1 MNLFRYYLNDVREG
15 IKRNGTAAIATILLI
30 FISLSITGSILLMKN
45 GLDSLTNFLSSQVK
59 IKIFVDPSINTQE
72 VAQILK
78 SKSFTQKITIETKE
92 ETLNR
97 LQQFFQGKSYLF
109 DSFKDSN
116 LPDTILL
123 DLKDKNQIDTV
134 AEGLK
139 SIKGIT
145 DVIYAQQYAHAI
157 ISWSSKINQYGLI
170 ILAVMI
176 TSALL
181 TVNVAMHLGLYQR
194 QKEIKIKLLL
204 GAKTTH
210 VRNQILFEGFLL
222 GFIGSILASL
232 TIFILYQY
240 VLYQIQV
247 RFYYIFN
254 FSIQYINLIMLSLI
268 GCGGVIGVLG
278 SYIATRKMLKNG

>member
-1 MNLFRYYLNDVREG
+1 MNLFRYYLRDVREG
-15 IKRNGTAAIATILLI
+15 IKRNSTAAIATILLI
-30 FISLSITGSILLMKN
+30 FISLSITGSVLLMKT

-59 IKIFVDPSINTQE
+59 IKIFVDSSINTQE
-72 VAQILK
+72 IAQILK

-109 DSFKDSN
+109 DSFKNSN

-145 DVIYAQQYAHAI
+145 DVIYAQQYANTI
-157 ISWSSKINQYGLI
+157 ISWSSKTNQYGII
-170 ILAVMI
+170 ILALMI

-194 QKEIKIKLLL
+194 QKEIKVKLLL
-204 GAKTTH
+204 GAKTSH

-232 TIFILYQY
+232 TIYILYQY

-254 FSIQYINLIMLSLI
+254 FSIQYINLIMLFLI
-268 GCGGVIGVLG
+268 SCGGVIGVLG
-278 SYIATRKMLKNG
+278 SYVATRKMLKNG

>member
-1 MNLFRYYLNDVREG
+1 MNLFRYYLRDVREG
-15 IKRNGTAAIATILLI
+15 IKRNSTAAIATILLI
-30 FISLSITGSILLMKN
+30 FISLSITGSVLLMKT

-59 IKIFVDPSINTQE
+59 IKIFVDSSINTQE
-72 VAQILK
+72 IAQILK

-109 DSFKDSN
+109 DSFKNSN

-145 DVIYAQQYAHAI
+145 DVIYAQQYANTI
-157 ISWSSKINQYGLI
+157 ISWSSKTNQYGII
-170 ILAVMI
+170 ILALMI

-194 QKEIKIKLLL
+194 QKEIKVKLLL
-204 GAKTTH
+204 GAKTSH

-232 TIFILYQY
+232 TIYILYQY

-268 GCGGVIGVLG
+268 SCGGVIGVLG
-278 SYIATRKMLKNG
+278 SYVATRKMLKNG

>member
-1 MNLFRYYLNDVREG
+1 MNLFRYYLRDVREG
-15 IKRNGTAAIATILLI
+15 IKRNSTAAIATILLI
-30 FISLSITGSILLMKN
+30 CISLSITGSVLLMKT
-45 GLDSLTNFLSSQVK
+45 GLDSLINFLSSQVK
-59 IKIFVDPSINTQE
+59 IKIFVDSSINTQE

-97 LQQFFQGKSYLF
+97 LQQFFQGKTYLF

-145 DVIYAQQYAHAI
+145 DVIYAQQYANTI
-157 ISWSSKINQYGLI
+157 ISWSSKTNQYGMI
-170 ILAVMI
+170 ILALMI

-194 QKEIKIKLLL
+194 QKEIKVKLLL
-204 GAKTTH
+204 GAKTSH

-232 TIFILYQY
+232 TIYILYQY

-268 GCGGVIGVLG
+268 SCGGVIGVLG
-278 SYIATRKMLKNG
+278 SYVATRKMLKNG

>member
-1 MNLFRYYLNDVREG
+1 MNLFRYYLRDVQEG

-30 FISLSITGSILLMKN
+30 FISLSITGSFLLMKT
-45 GLDSLTNFLSSQVK
+45 GLDSLTNFLSDQVK
-59 IKIFVDPSINTQE
+59 IKIFVDSSVTTQE
-72 VAQILK
+72 VAHILQ

-97 LQQFFQGKSYLF
+97 LQQFFQGKTYLF

-123 DLKDKNQIDTV
+123 DLKDNNQIDTV
-134 AEGLK
+134 AKGLK

-145 DVIYAQQYAHAI
+145 DVIYAQQYAHTI

-170 ILAVMI
+170 ILTLII

-181 TVNVAMHLGLYQR
+181 TVNVAMHLALYQR
-194 QKEIKIKLLL
+194 QKEIQVKLLL
-204 GAKTTH
+204 GAKISH
-210 VRNQILFEGFLL
+210 VRNQILFEGFIL

-232 TIFILYQY
+232 IIYILYQY

-268 GCGGVIGVLG
+268 GCGGVIGILG
-278 SYIATRKMLKNG
+278 SYAATRKMLKNG

>member
-1 MNLFRYYLNDVREG
+1 MNLFRYYLRDVREG
-15 IKRNGTAAIATILLI
+15 IKRNSTAAIATILLI
-30 FISLSITGSILLMKN
+30 FISLSITGSVLLMKT

-59 IKIFVDPSINTQE
+59 IKIFVDSSINTQE
-72 VAQILK
+72 IAQILK

-109 DSFKDSN
+109 DSFKNSN

-145 DVIYAQQYAHAI
+145 DVIYAQQYANTI
-157 ISWSSKINQYGLI
+157 ISWSSKTNQYGII
-170 ILAVMI
+170 ILALMI

-194 QKEIKIKLLL
+194 QKEIKVKLLL
-204 GAKTTH
+204 GAKTSH
-210 VRNQILFEGFLL
+210 ARNQILFEGFLL

-232 TIFILYQY
+232 TIYILYQY

-268 GCGGVIGVLG
+268 SCGGVIGVLG
-278 SYIATRKMLKNG
+278 SYVATRKMLKNG

>member
-1 MNLFRYYLNDVREG
+1 MNLFRYYLRDVREG
-15 IKRNGTAAIATILLI
+15 IKRNSTAAIATILLI
-30 FISLSITGSILLMKN
+30 FISLSITGSVLIMKT

-59 IKIFVDPSINTQE
+59 IKIFVDSSINTQE
-72 VAQILK
+72 IAQILK

-97 LQQFFQGKSYLF
+97 LQQFFQGKTYLF

-139 SIKGIT
+139 SIKGIN
-145 DVIYAQQYAHAI
+145 DVIYAQQYANTI
-157 ISWSSKINQYGLI
+157 ISWSSKSNQYGMI
-170 ILAVMI
+170 ILALMI
-176 TSALL
+176 TSAFL

-194 QKEIKIKLLL
+194 QKEIKVKLLL
-204 GAKTTH
+204 GAKTSH

-232 TIFILYQY
+232 TIYILYQY

-268 GCGGVIGVLG
+268 SCGGVIGVLG
-278 SYIATRKMLKNG
+278 SYVATRKMLKNG

>member
-1 MNLFRYYLNDVREG
+1 
-15 IKRNGTAAIATILLI
+15 
-30 FISLSITGSILLMKN
+30 
-45 GLDSLTNFLSSQVK
+45 
-59 IKIFVDPSINTQE
+59 
-72 VAQILK
+72 
-78 SKSFTQKITIETKE
+78 
-92 ETLNR
+92 
-97 LQQFFQGKSYLF
+97 LF

-139 SIKGIT
+139 SIKGIS
-145 DVIYAQQYAHAI
+145 DVIYAQQYANTI
-157 ISWSSKINQYGLI
+157 ISWSSKTNQYGII
-170 ILAVMI
+170 ILALMI

-194 QKEIKIKLLL
+194 QKEIKVKLLL
-204 GAKTTH
+204 GAKTSH

-232 TIFILYQY
+232 TIYILYQY

-268 GCGGVIGVLG
+268 SCGGVIGVLG
-278 SYIATRKMLKNG
+278 SYVATRKMLKNG

>member
-1 MNLFRYYLNDVREG
+1 MNLFRYYLRDAREG

-30 FISLSITGSILLMKN
+30 FISLSITGSVLLMKT

-59 IKIFVDPSINTQE
+59 IKLFVDPSINTQE
-72 VAQILK
+72 VARILK
-78 SKSFTQKITIETKE
+78 SKSFTQEITIETKE

-109 DSFKDSN
+109 DSFQDSN

-134 AEGLK
+134 AKGLK

-145 DVIYAQQYAHAI
+145 DVIYAQQYAKTI
-157 ISWSSKINQYGLI
+157 LSWSGKTNQYGMI
-170 ILAVMI
+170 ILALMI
-176 TSALL
+176 TSAIL

-194 QKEIKIKLLL
+194 QKEIKVKLLL
-204 GAKTTH
+204 GAKTSH

-232 TIFILYQY
+232 TIYILYQY

-254 FSIQYINLIMLSLI
+254 FSIQYINLIMLSI
-268 GCGGVIGVLG
+268 ICCGGGIGVLG
-278 SYIATRKMLKNG
+278 SYVATRKMLKNG